1 MSGINTSFN
10 PLIQFTQTYPPWLPL
25 DVSNNSDPSAAL
37 QNGVSY
43 TISASSDP
51 SGTPLDPSG
60 NPYNN
65 TTNPLPGAPD
75 AGDIIPQINPAQLKI
90 NYKNYSILP
99 EIGRTIGDTGSYIN
113 ETNGG
118 YYFAG
123 APGDDG
129 FDPPGAL
136 TNQRPLVQGIN
147 ANDAS
152 NVLSGFDAVI
162 KPNQYFTS
170 TNWGDTGPIMDMVMD
185 SSGMIY
191 VLSMSTPNG
200 LIGSNASELNP
211 FIDGDGLWLA
221 SVNGDNNPWQTS
233 LFQSAATAEGMTNW
247 CGTGNDFVCDLSNN
261 YKLENGGDYSGDYPL
276 YEGAAF
282 WDPNA
287 ATTTPT
293 NPFDPSENAPLYSQP
308 VIGPDAF
315 PFYAYRSGLSL
326 AKFDSSFRENYY
338 QMYTSGGGASYPY
351 PYNNFEAQQVGST
364 ANFTVTSNQT
374 DISDGIE
381 YTPMTGWTTSLGAR
395 PFQPHGMMTIDSTGS
410 YLYIS
415 SQANKQLLGNED
427 GDGMQPTT
435 DASRSIVQVNARTW
449 TTSTPSHLTQM
460 NGLFP
465 PSTDVVYRG
474 MDVDAS
480 NSLYVVRHHYTSQTQ
495 RGVLVSAPGSASIGL
510 TGSSL
515 DRVNTDTT
523 WNGSGVTFLT
533 DSRLISPMDITT
545 NPSYLNGSSDV
556 TRKYKFYLTDLG
568 VITDASANVNKGIV
582 WGYTGSAFEAI
593 MSGSGASTIAS
604 GANLINQ
611 PYRITCD
618 PSGAMIVSSYNANIN
633 PYNDI
638 PTIDASAIFDVQV
651 DASNA
656 GAYLGGDTSG
666 LENGIGTT
674 YPNLISD
681 SSINTMVYCVLP
693 NSQGLQTD
701 PSGWICVPRDVFDD
715 SEFYGNSSSS
725 IPFSNDNTLNQVSCL
740 KWWQKESG
748 SPSNATCFMTM
759 MKNYPFYD
767 SSAALVGGSEVTPP
781 GWNFYRETWHTA
793 IIMPLSFSCEYT
805 NGALDPSMSTAT
817 YSNTNKFQAVYPMF
831 GSDAVKEAFASTT
844 IFQLS
849 VSCFKEGTEILC
861 RVGNKDVYI
870 PVEDLK
876 TGYMVKTYKRG
887 YRSLVSIGSTD
898 TRYVVNDELHDM
910 YKLSMC
916 DSSDLTD
923 DLYLTGGHS
932 ILVDELTEEEERKM
946 REIDWPEKFYKIE
959 DKFKLLA
966 SYSSKM
972 KKTGKKGV
980 VFNFVLDQDEVEDGF
995 YNYGI
1000 YANGMI
1006 VETCNRNSFG
1016 I

>member
-308 VIGPDAF
+308 VIGADAR
-315 PFYAYRSGLSL
+315 PFYDYRSGLSL

-351 PYNNFEAQQVGST
+351 PYNTFEAQQVGST
-364 ANFTVTSNQT
+364 ANFTVTSIQT
-374 DISDGIE
+374 DISDGTE
-381 YTPMTGWTTSLGAR
+381 YTPMTGWTTW
-395 PFQPHGMMTIDSTGS
+395 
-410 YLYIS
+410 Y
-415 SQANKQLLGNED
+415 
-427 GDGMQPTT
+427 
-435 DASRSIVQVNARTW
+435 
-449 TTSTPSHLTQM
+449 
-460 NGLFP
+460 
-465 PSTDVVYRG
+465 
-474 MDVDAS
+474 
-480 NSLYVVRHHYTSQTQ
+480 
-495 RGVLVSAPGSASIGL
+495 
-510 TGSSL
+510 
-515 DRVNTDTT
+515 
-523 WNGSGVTFLT
+523 
-533 DSRLISPMDITT
+533 
-545 NPSYLNGSSDV
+545 
-556 TRKYKFYLTDLG
+556 
-568 VITDASANVNKGIV
+568 
-582 WGYTGSAFEAI
+582 
-593 MSGSGASTIAS
+593 
-604 GANLINQ
+604 
-611 PYRITCD
+611 
-618 PSGAMIVSSYNANIN
+618 
-633 PYNDI
+633 
-638 PTIDASAIFDVQV
+638 
-651 DASNA
+651 
-656 GAYLGGDTSG
+656 
-666 LENGIGTT
+666 
-674 YPNLISD
+674 
-681 SSINTMVYCVLP
+681 
-693 NSQGLQTD
+693 
-701 PSGWICVPRDVFDD
+701 DD
-715 SEFYGNSSSS
+715 N
-725 IPFSNDNTLNQVSCL
+725 
-740 KWWQKESG
+740 
-748 SPSNATCFMTM
+748 
-759 MKNYPFYD
+759 
-767 SSAALVGGSEVTPP
+767 
-781 GWNFYRETWHTA
+781 
-793 IIMPLSFSCEYT
+793 
-805 NGALDPSMSTAT
+805 
-817 YSNTNKFQAVYPMF
+817 
-831 GSDAVKEAFASTT
+831 
-844 IFQLS
+844 
-849 VSCFKEGTEILC
+849 
-861 RVGNKDVYI
+861 
-870 PVEDLK
+870 
-876 TGYMVKTYKRG
+876 
-887 YRSLVSIGSTD
+887 
-898 TRYVVNDELHDM
+898 
-910 YKLSMC
+910 
-916 DSSDLTD
+916 
-923 DLYLTGGHS
+923 
-932 ILVDELTEEEERKM
+932 
-946 REIDWPEKFYKIE
+946 
-959 DKFKLLA
+959 
-966 SYSSKM
+966 
-972 KKTGKKGV
+972 
-980 VFNFVLDQDEVEDGF
+980 
-995 YNYGI
+995 
-1000 YANGMI
+1000 
-1006 VETCNRNSFG
+1006 
-1016 I
+1016 